1 MKSALLRTPLI
12 LNKFAF
18 LTSSISKSVMTWSF
32 KKIRLP
38 LWVRLSHYSELW
50 VPVLYTFFRY
60 GPWNWKKWH
69 LFHRIC
75 VARVKYIQFL
85 WCCNIKTYW
94 FHRYFIALNK
104 TCLYFNQNLLF
115 FVILTDYFILL
126 FTHEYGFSSYYVMS
140 SRNFKVQG
148 PKAGTSNRH

>member
-50 VPVLYTFFRY
+50 VPVLYTFLDM
-60 GPWNWKKWH
+60 GPEIGKNDIY
-69 LFHRIC
+69 FTEYVSRES
-75 VARVKYIQFL
+75 
-85 WCCNIKTYW
+85 NI
-94 FHRYFIALNK
+94 
-104 TCLYFNQNLLF
+104 FNF
-115 FVILTDYFILL
+115 YDAVILKHIGFIGILL
-126 FTHEYGFSSYYVMS
+126 H
-140 SRNFKVQG
+140 
-148 PKAGTSNRH
+148 